1 MNRVRA
7 VVLSLIV
14 PAASLTPLLAAAQ
27 TLPDTPGAAHR
38 PTILLPGKHDR
49 TPPLVDLPPLPIEN
63 EQDET
68 PHPPLPVRGGR
79 AGGPHVSDPA
89 IQVATPSVNAIT
101 PLAIFDGIGNLSG
114 VLPPDTNGDVG
125 PSHYVQWVNLSFA
138 VYNKAGSVVYGPVS
152 GKTLWQGFG
161 GACETRND
169 GDPIV
174 LYDEVA
180 DRWLMS
186 QFALPNYPRGPFY
199 QCIAVST
206 TGSPLGAWNRY
217 SYTFTKLNDYPKF
230 GVWSD
235 GYYMSINQFTCSAV
249 GCSWGGEGVVAFERS
264 QMIAG
269 GPARGVY
276 FDMASDASLGGMLP
290 ADLDGPV
297 PPPAGAPNY
306 FVQFD
311 DQPDQLQL
319 WEFHVD
325 WTNTAN
331 SRFTQRAVLPT
342 AAFDSNMC
350 GGSRNCIAQAGTSAK
365 IDAIADRLM
374 YRLQYPK
381 LRDTRFA
388 RDESHRRYGIGS
400 RRRALV
406 RAPQSSHS
414 ACDIS
419 AGDVCAHRHVE
430 PLDGERGD
438 GQGRQSGHRLQRLEQ
453 PDVPR
458 DSLYRKAG
466 DRSAQHAFHRRERSA
481 ARKRL
486 ADAHVRPVGRL
497 QHARRGPDRRLHVLV
512 HVGVLLRRRIER
524 GLEHEHRIVQARE
537 LWGDGTAT
545 RLPRPTW

>member
-14 PAASLTPLLAAAQ
+14 PAASMTPLLAAAQ

-79 AGGPHVSDPA
+79 SGGPHVSDPA

-125 PSHYVQWVNLSFA
+125 PSHYIQFVNLSFA
-138 VYNKAGSVVYGPVS
+138 IYNKTGSVLYGPAS

-161 GACETRND
+161 GACESRND

-206 TGSPLGAWNRY
+206 TGSPLGSWNRY

-235 GYYMSINQFTCSAV
+235 GYYMSINQFNCSAV

-269 GPARGVY
+269 GPARAVY
-276 FDMASDASLGGMLP
+276 FDMASNASLGGMLP

-297 PPPAGAPNY
+297 PPPLGAPNY

-331 SRFTQRAVLPT
+331 STFTQRAVLPT

-350 GGSRNCIAQAGTSAK
+350 GGSRK
-365 IDAIADRLM
+365 
-374 YRLQYPK
+374 
-381 LRDTRFA
+381 
-388 RDESHRRYGIGS
+388 
-400 RRRALV
+400 
-406 RAPQSSHS
+406 
-414 ACDIS
+414 
-419 AGDVCAHRHVE
+419 
-430 PLDGERGD
+430 
-438 GQGRQSGHRLQRLEQ
+438 
-453 PDVPR
+453 
-458 DSLYRKAG
+458 LYRAG
-466 DRSAQHAFHRRERSA
+466 RYLRE
-481 ARKRL
+481 
-486 ADAHVRPVGRL
+486 D
-497 QHARRGPDRRLHVLV
+497 
-512 HVGVLLRRRIER
+512 
-524 GLEHEHRIVQARE
+524 
-537 LWGDGTAT
+537 
-545 RLPRPTW
+545 